1 MFSKAT
7 HEKIILNNGL
17 SKNVLGSFSYFTS
30 VQLTVL
36 LCQIRNLVCKLDKYR
51 DMMAGFA

>member
-36 LCQIRNLVCKLDKYR
+36 LFQIRNLVCKLDKYR
-51 DMMAGFA
+51 DMMGGFA